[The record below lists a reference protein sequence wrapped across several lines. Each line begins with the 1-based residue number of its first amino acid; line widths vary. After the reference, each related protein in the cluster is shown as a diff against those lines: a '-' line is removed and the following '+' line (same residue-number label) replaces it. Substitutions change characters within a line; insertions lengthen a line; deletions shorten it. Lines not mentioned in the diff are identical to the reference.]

1 MSLEN
6 YRESIDA
13 IDTHLLALINRR
25 AELSKEI
32 GRVKIAAGLP
42 IADISREEQVLRTVR
57 RDNPGDIDDEGVE
70 RIFRAILDESK
81 RLQMLETEI
90 DIAQEVNA

>member
-1 MSLEN
+1 MSLEK

-42 IADISREEQVLRTVR
+42 IADISREEQVLRTVQ
-57 RDNPGDIDDEGVE
+57 RDNPGDIDDKGVE

-81 RLQMLETEI
+81 RLQLLETQI
-90 DIAQEVNA
+90 DIANEVNA

>member
-6 YRESIDA
+6 YRESIDV

-32 GRVKIAAGLP
+32 GRVKMAAGLP

-70 RIFRAILDESK
+70 RIFRTILDESK
-81 RLQMLETEI
+81 RLQMLETGI
-90 DIAQEVNA
+90 DMPKEVNA